1 MVQTKRYT
9 QKEKIHTKRNIQ
21 KETRRRIYAKKAARL
36 LRAALSHDYYEIS
49 LFSIRK

>member
-9 QKEKIHTKRNIQ
+9 QKEK
-21 KETRRRIYAKKAARL
+21 RRRIYAKKAARL